1 MCSNQNDIFMGKV
14 LVDKFPE
21 RYNLFITQLKCSM
34 GRTFAYFMKR
44 TPLIMTLA
52 MNDEF
57 LMIKFLFD
65 NFYTDATETT
75 TDCQYNLTHICLI
88 HNVSPK
94 MFLLCHNH
102 NMYNMYI
109 HSLTKVQPYELLT
122 NDYAARI
129 LAEKFWQ
136 KKHHILFLIGKKSDN
151 LIITRTIQINEL
163 HRTIASFI

>member
-21 RYNLFITQLKCSM
+21 RYKLFITRLECSM

-65 NFYTDATETT
+65 NFYTDATEMTS
-75 TDCQYNLTHICLI
+75 DCQRT
-88 HNVSPK
+88 
-94 MFLLCHNH
+94 FLEPFRR
-102 NMYNMYI
+102 NM
-109 HSLTKVQPYELLT
+109 
-122 NDYAARI
+122 R
-129 LAEKFWQ
+129 
-136 KKHHILFLIGKKSDN
+136 
-151 LIITRTIQINEL
+151 
-163 HRTIASFI
+163 